1 VHEKLSASSDNG
13 FKHMGPHYLSRL
25 LSAQSIAIIGA
36 SERPDSVGGRVL
48 ANMIAMG
55 YEGAL
60 YPVNP
65 AREQVM
71 GLRCYPD
78 LDAIDRPPELAVV
91 ITPAKTVPKILRQ
104 CAQVGTPGAIV
115 LSAGFGEAGPEGE
128 RLQRDML
135 EAAAEGRV
143 RIIGPN
149 CLGVIRPSQKINATF
164 SRNTAMPGHLALVSQ
179 SGAICTAILDWAE
192 GEQVG
197 FSLVASIGDAADVD
211 FGDVL
216 DFLALDPE
224 TRSILLYVEGIRH
237 ARRFMSGL
245 RAAARMKPVVVIKAG
260 RHAEG
265 CRAAMSHT
273 GALIGADDVF
283 DAALERAGAV
293 RARTVEQLFSAARM
307 LSGGARVRNNRL
319 AIVTN
324 AGGPGVMATDRA
336 VELDTAIA
344 DLAPGTLDKL
354 NGALPA
360 AWSKGNPVDILGDAD
375 AGRYQA
381 AVGACLEDE
390 GVDGMLVMLTPQAM
404 TDADTV
410 AEVVIE
416 AGRSAAKPVLACW
429 MGGQYVEAARARFAE
444 AGVPH
449 FRTPEASVEAFAY
462 LAAYERNQRL
472 LLQVPGPLS
481 DRSRAD
487 VESARMIIEG
497 ALSEG
502 RRMLDSMESKAVLSA
517 FHIPVTQTLIART
530 ASEALVAASTVGYP
544 VAMKIASPDITH
556 KSDVGGVRLNISGAD
571 SVRRHFL
578 EMTRHAKEAR
588 PEAHIE
594 GVTLERM
601 YAGDYGRELMIGVLR
616 DPVFGPVISFGSGG
630 ISVEVLQDR
639 AVALPPLNETII
651 RNMIGRTRVAR
662 MLRGFRHMPP
672 VDTTA
677 LERVLLRISEMVCEL
692 PHIQELDINP
702 LIAGEEGLAAV
713 DARIAVDFPPVEA
726 DHYGHMAIHPYPAAL
741 VQRWHLPDGT
751 PVTVRPIRPEDAA
764 IEQAFVRGLSERTR
778 YFRFMQAVHE
788 LTPQMLVRFT
798 QIDYDREMAF
808 IAVVENEKGKEQQV
822 AVVRY
827 TTNPDQRSCEFALVV
842 ADEWQG
848 LGIGTH
854 MMQSLMQ
861 VARNRGLRLMEGE
874 VLADN
879 MNMMSLMRRLD
890 FAIRSRPW
898 DEGVVW
904 VGKEL

>member
-1 VHEKLSASSDNG
+1 
-13 FKHMGPHYLSRL
+13 MGPHFLNRL
-25 LSAQSIAIIGA
+25 LSARSVAVIGA
-36 SERPDSVGGRVL
+36 SDRPDSVGGRVL
-48 ANMIAMG
+48 ANMLAMG
-55 YEGAL
+55 FKGPL

-65 AREQVM
+65 AHQQVM
-71 GLRCYPD
+71 GLQCYPD
-78 LDAIDRPPELAVV
+78 VTAIDRPPELAVV
-91 ITPAKTVPKILRQ
+91 VTPAKTVPKIIRQ
-104 CAQVGTPGAIV
+104 CAQAGTHGAIV

-128 RLQRDML
+128 RLQRALL

-143 RIIGPN
+143 RVIGPN
-149 CLGVIRPSQKINATF
+149 CLGVIRPREQINATF
-164 SRNTAMPGHLALVSQ
+164 SRNTALPGDLALVSQ

-216 DFLALDPE
+216 DFLALDPQ
-224 TRSILLYVEGIRH
+224 TRGILLYVEGIRH

-265 CRAAMSHT
+265 TRAAMSHT

-293 RARTVEQLFSAARM
+293 RASTIQQLFSAARM
-307 LSGGARVRNNRL
+307 LSGGARVRSNRL

-336 VELDTAIA
+336 VELDVAIA
-344 DLAPGTLDKL
+344 ELAPSTIEKLDA
-354 NGALPA
+354 ALPA
-360 AWSKGNPVDILGDAD
+360 AWSHGNPVDILGDAS
-375 AGRYQA
+375 AERYRA
-381 AVGACLEDE
+381 ALGACLEDK
-390 GVDGMLVMLTPQAM
+390 GVDGILVMLTPQAM
-404 TDADTV
+404 TDADTA

-416 AGRSAAKPVLACW
+416 AGQSPTKPVLTCW
-429 MGGQYVEAARARFAE
+429 MGGQFVAGARARFSE

-449 FRTPEASVEAFAY
+449 FPTPEASVEAFSY

-487 VESARMIIEG
+487 VESARMIIDG

-502 RRMLDSMESKAVLSA
+502 RRMLDSMEAKAVLAA
-517 FHIPVTQTLIART
+517 FHIPVTQTLLART
-530 ASEALVAASTVGYP
+530 PGEALVAASSVGYP
-544 VAMKIASPDITH
+544 IAMKIASPDITH
-556 KSDVGGVRLNISGAD
+556 KSDVGGVRLNINSAD
-571 SVRRHFL
+571 AVRRYFL
-578 EMTRHAKEAR
+578 EMTRHAKEVR
-588 PEAHIE
+588 PEAQID

-601 YAGDYGRELMIGVLR
+601 YAGDYGRELMVGALR

-630 ISVEVLQDR
+630 ISVEVLEDR

-662 MLRGFRHMPP
+662 LLRGFRHMPP
-672 VDTTA
+672 VDTTG

-702 LIAGEEGLAAV
+702 LIAGESGLAAV
-713 DARIAVDFPPVEA
+713 DARIAIDFPPVETDPYA
-726 DHYGHMAIHPYPAAL
+726 HMAIHPYPVNL
-741 VQRWHLPDGT
+741 VQRWHLADGT
-751 PVTVRPIRPEDAA
+751 PVTVRPIRPEDAQ

-808 IAVVENEKGKEQQV
+808 IAVVESEQDKELQV

-827 TTNPDQRSCEFALVV
+827 TINPDQRSCEFALVV
-842 ADEWQG
+842 ADQWQG

-861 VARNRGLRLMEGE
+861 VARARGMRLMEGE

-879 MNMMSLMRRLD
+879 SIMIALMRRLD
-890 FAIRSRPW
+890 FTIRTRPG

-904 VGKEL
+904 VGREI

>member
-1 VHEKLSASSDNG
+1 
-13 FKHMGPHYLSRL
+13 MGPHFLNRL
-25 LSAQSIAIIGA
+25 FSANSIAVVGA
-36 SERPDSVGGRVL
+36 SDRPDSLGGMVL
-48 ANMIAMG
+48 GNLQAMG
-55 YEGAL
+55 FEGGL

-65 AREQVM
+65 RHGEVR
-71 GLRCYPD
+71 GLEAFPD
-78 LDAIDRPPELAVV
+78 IKAIERIPELAV
-91 ITPAKTVPKILRQ
+91 IATPAATVPGVIRQ
-104 CAQVGTPGAIV
+104 CAQAGINGAIV
-115 LSAGFGEAGPEGE
+115 LSAGFGETGVAGEK
-128 RLQRDML
+128 LQRAML
-135 EAAAEGRV
+135 ESASEGRV

-149 CLGVIRPSQKINATF
+149 CLGVIRPSRGMNATF
-164 SRNTAMPGHLALVSQ
+164 SRNTALPGQLALVSQ

-192 GEQVG
+192 GQRIG

-245 RAAARMKPVVVIKAG
+245 RAAARMKPVIVIKAG

-265 CRAAMSHT
+265 SRAAMSHT
-273 GALIGADDVF
+273 GALVGADDVF
-283 DAALERAGAV
+283 DAALARAGAV
-293 RARTVEQLFSAARM
+293 RASSIQQLFSAAQM

-344 DLAPGTLDKL
+344 ELAPATLEKL
-354 NGALPA
+354 NTALPA
-360 AWSKGNPVDILGDAD
+360 AWSHGNPVDILGDAD
-375 AGRYQA
+375 AERYRA
-381 AVGACLEDE
+381 AVTACLKDE
-390 GVDGMLVMLTPQAM
+390 GVDGVLVMLTPQAM
-404 TDADTV
+404 TDPDAS

-416 AGRSAAKPVLACW
+416 AGNRPAKPLLACW
-429 MGGQYVEAARARFAE
+429 MGGHFVEAARQRFTE

-449 FRTPEASVEAFAY
+449 FPTPEASVEAFAY

-481 DRSRAD
+481 DRSDAD
-487 VESARMIIEG
+487 VDSARMIIDG

-502 RRMLDSMESKAVLSA
+502 RRMLDSMEAKAVLAA
-517 FHIPVTQTLIART
+517 FHIPVTQTLLARSP
-530 ASEALVAASTVGYP
+530 SEALVAASILGYP

-556 KSDVGGVRLNISGAD
+556 KSDVGGVRLNLSSAD
-571 SVRRHFL
+571 SVRRHFQ
-578 EMTRHAKEAR
+578 EMTRAAKEAR
-588 PEAHIE
+588 PEAHID

-601 YAGDYGRELMIGVLR
+601 YTGHYGRELMVGALH

-630 ISVEVLQDR
+630 VSVEVLQDR

-662 MLRGFRHMPP
+662 LLKGFRHMPP
-672 VDTTA
+672 VDAAA
-677 LERVLLRISEMVCEL
+677 LERVLLRISDMVCEL
-692 PHIQELDINP
+692 PQIRELDINP
-702 LIAGEEGLAAV
+702 LIIDEQGLAAV
-713 DARIAVDFPPVEA
+713 DARIAVDFPPAEA
-726 DHYGHMAIHPYPAAL
+726 DPYSHMAIHPYPAGL
-741 VQRWHLPDGT
+741 SQSWHLADGT
-751 PVTVRPIRPEDAA
+751 PVTVRPIRPEDAQ

-788 LTPQMLVRFT
+788 LTPEMLVRFT

-808 IAVVENEKGKEQQV
+808 IAVVECEPGKEQQV

-842 ADEWQG
+842 ADQWQG

-861 VARNRGLRLMEGE
+861 VARARGMRLMEGE

-879 MNMMSLMRRLD
+879 SNMLALMRRLN
-890 FAIRSRPW
+890 FAIRARPE

>member
-1 VHEKLSASSDNG
+1 MAS
-13 FKHMGPHYLSRL
+13 HYLSRL
-25 LSAQSIAIIGA
+25 FSAKSIAVIGA
-36 SERPDSVGGRVL
+36 SDRPDSLGGRVL
-48 ANMIAMG
+48 ANLQAMG
-55 YEGAL
+55 YSGAL

-65 AREQVM
+65 RYEEVM
-71 GLRCYPD
+71 GRKCFPAVT
-78 LDAIDRPPELAVV
+78 AIERTPELAV
-91 ITPAKTVPKILRQ
+91 IATPAATVPDVVRQ
-104 CAQVGTPGAIV
+104 CAQQGVYGAIV
-115 LSAGFGEAGPEGE
+115 LSAGFGETGAQGE
-128 RLQRDML
+128 KLQRAML
-135 EAAAEGRV
+135 EAAAEGHM

-164 SRNTAMPGHLALVSQ
+164 SRNTASPGQLALVSQ
-179 SGAICTAILDWAE
+179 SGAICTAIVDWAE
-192 GEQVG
+192 GQRVG

-224 TRSILLYVEGIRH
+224 TRSILVYVEGIRH

-265 CRAAMSHT
+265 SRAAMSHT
-273 GALIGADDVF
+273 GALVGADDVF
-283 DAALERAGAV
+283 AAALERAGAV
-293 RARTVEQLFSAARM
+293 RAHTVQQLFSAARM
-307 LSGGARVRNNRL
+307 LSGGMRVKNNRL
-319 AIVTN
+319 AIITN

-336 VELDTAIA
+336 VELDTAMA
-344 DLAPGTLDKL
+344 ALAGGTLEKL
-354 NGALPA
+354 NAALPA
-360 AWSKGNPVDILGDAD
+360 AWSHGNPVDILGDAD
-375 AGRYQA
+375 AARYRA
-381 AVGACLEDE
+381 ALAACLADD
-390 GVDGMLVMLTPQAM
+390 GVDGVLVMLTPQAM
-404 TDADTV
+404 TDPGAV

-416 AGRSAAKPVLACW
+416 AGNPRKKPLLACW
-429 MGGQYVEAARARFAE
+429 MGGHFVEPARSRFAE

-449 FRTPEASVEAFAY
+449 FPTPEASVEAFSY

-481 DRSRAD
+481 DRSDAD

-497 ALSEG
+497 ALADG
-502 RRMLDSMESKAVLSA
+502 RRMLDSMEAKAVLAA
-517 FHIPVTQTLIART
+517 FHIPVTQTLLAR
-530 ASEALVAASTVGYP
+530 SPGEALVAASTLGYP

-556 KSDVGGVRLNISGAD
+556 KSDVGGVRLNITGPEL
-571 SVRRHFL
+571 VRRYFT
-578 EMTRHAKEAR
+578 EMTRGAQEQR
-588 PEAHIE
+588 PAAHID

-601 YAGDYGRELMIGVLR
+601 YTGHYGRELMVGALH

-630 ISVEVLQDR
+630 VSVEVLQDR

-651 RNMIGRTRVAR
+651 RNMIGRTRAAK
-662 MLRGFRHMPP
+662 LLCGFRHMPP
-672 VDTTA
+672 VDVAA

-692 PHIQELDINP
+692 PEIRELDINP
-702 LIAGEEGLAAV
+702 LIVDEQGLAAV
-713 DARIAVDFPPVEA
+713 DARIGIDFPPAAA
-726 DHYGHMAIHPYPAAL
+726 DPYAHMAIHPYPAGL
-741 VQRWHLPDGT
+741 SQSWHLADGT
-751 PVTVRPIRPEDAA
+751 PVTVRPIRPEDAE

-788 LTPQMLVRFT
+788 LTPEMLVRFT

-808 IAVVENEKGKEQQV
+808 IAVVENEPGKEQQV

-827 TTNPDQRSCEFALVV
+827 TMNPDQRSCEFALVV
-842 ADEWQG
+842 ADAWQS

-861 VARNRGLRLMEGE
+861 VARGRGLRHMEGE

-879 MNMMSLMRRLD
+879 SNMLALMRRLK
-890 FAIRSRPW
+890 FTIRTCPG
-898 DEGVVW
+898 DEGVLW

>member
-1 VHEKLSASSDNG
+1 
-13 FKHMGPHYLSRL
+13 MGPHFLNRIF
-25 LSAQSIAIIGA
+25 SARSIAVIGA
-36 SERPDSVGGRVL
+36 SDRPDSLGGRVL
-48 ANMIAMG
+48 ANLQAMG
-55 YEGAL
+55 FKGAL
-60 YPVNP
+60 HPVNP
-65 AREQVM
+65 RHAEVM
-71 GLRCYPD
+71 GLQAFPD
-78 LDAIDRPPELAVV
+78 VKAIERTPELAV
-91 ITPAKTVPKILRQ
+91 IATPAATVPDVVRQ
-104 CAQVGTPGAIV
+104 CAQAGINGAIV
-115 LSAGFGEAGPEGE
+115 LSAGFGETGVRGE
-128 RLQRDML
+128 KLQRAML
-135 EAAAEGRV
+135 EAAAEGRM

-149 CLGVIRPSQKINATF
+149 CLGVIRPSQRINATF
-164 SRNTAMPGHLALVSQ
+164 SRNTAMPGQLALVSQ

-192 GEQVG
+192 GQRVG

-245 RAAARMKPVVVIKAG
+245 RAAARMKPVIVIKAG

-265 CRAAMSHT
+265 SRAAMSHT
-273 GALIGADDVF
+273 GALVGADDVF

-293 RARTVEQLFSAARM
+293 RARTIQQLFSAAQI
-307 LSGGARVRNNRL
+307 LSGGVRVRNKRL

-344 DLAPGTLDKL
+344 ELAPATLEKL
-354 NGALPA
+354 STALPA
-360 AWSKGNPVDILGDAD
+360 AWSHGNPVDILGDAD
-375 AGRYQA
+375 AERYRA
-381 AVGACLEDE
+381 AVTACLEDE
-390 GVDGMLVMLTPQAM
+390 GVDGVLVMLTPQAM
-404 TDADTV
+404 TDPDAA
-410 AEVVIE
+410 AEVVIQ
-416 AGRSAAKPVLACW
+416 AANPAAKPLLACW
-429 MGGQYVEAARARFAE
+429 MGGHFVEAARNRFSE

-449 FRTPEASVEAFAY
+449 FPTPEASVEAFSY
-462 LAAYERNQRL
+462 LATYERNQRL

-481 DRSRAD
+481 DRSDAD
-487 VESARMIIEG
+487 VDSARMIIDG

-502 RRMLDSMESKAVLSA
+502 RRMLDSMEAKAVLAA
-517 FHIPVTQTLIART
+517 FHIPVTQTLLARSP
-530 ASEALVAASTVGYP
+530 SEALVAASILGYP
-544 VAMKIASPDITH
+544 VAMKIASPEITH
-556 KSDVGGVRLNISGAD
+556 KSDVGGVRLNLSSAD
-571 SVRRHFL
+571 AVRRHFQ
-578 EMTRHAKEAR
+578 EMTRAAREAR
-588 PEAHIE
+588 PEAHID

-601 YAGDYGRELMIGVLR
+601 YTGHYGRELMVGALH

-630 ISVEVLQDR
+630 VSVEVLQDR

-662 MLRGFRHMPP
+662 MLQGFRHMPP
-672 VDTTA
+672 VDAVA
-677 LERVLLRISEMVCEL
+677 LERVLLRISDMVCEL
-692 PHIQELDINP
+692 PQIRELDINP
-702 LIAGEEGLAAV
+702 LIVDEQGLAAV
-713 DARIAVDFPPVEA
+713 DARIAIDFPPAEA
-726 DHYGHMAIHPYPAAL
+726 DPYSHMAIHPYPAGL
-741 VQRWHLPDGT
+741 SQSWHLADGT
-751 PVTVRPIRPEDAA
+751 PVTVRPIRPEDAQ

-788 LTPQMLVRFT
+788 LTPEMLVRFT

-808 IAVVENEKGKEQQV
+808 IAVVENEQAKELQV

-842 ADEWQG
+842 ADQWQG

-861 VARNRGLRLMEGE
+861 VARARGMRLMEGE

-879 MNMMSLMRRLD
+879 SNMLALMRRLS
-890 FAIRSRPW
+890 FTIRTQPG